1 MKIFRIQ
8 LLVLLS
14 AALFFN
20 CGGKEEKK
28 KDGFTYEKSSTQ
40 KEAET
45 KTADDNVANI
55 VLTANDMMQYN
66 TKEIKVKAGQ
76 KVRLTLKHIG
86 KLDVNVMG
94 HNFVLL
100 KQGVDLVA
108 FATKASTQ
116 KDNKYIPKEAEGNI
130 IAHTDMIGGGQT
142 ATIEFDAPEAGTY
155 EYLCSFPAHYAM
167 MRGKFIVE

>member
-1 MKIFRIQ
+1 MKIIKIQ

-14 AALFFN
+14 ATILLN

-28 KDGFTYEKSSTQ
+28 KEGFTYEKSSLQENSKT
-40 KEAET
+40 KNVEA
-45 KTADDNVANI
+45 NVTNI

-76 KVRLTLKHIG
+76 RVRLTLRHIG
-86 KLDVNVMG
+86 KLDVNIMG

-100 KQGVDLVA
+100 KQGADLVA
-108 FATKASTQ
+108 FATAAATQ
-116 KDNKYIPKEAEGNI
+116 KDNKYIPVGTENVI
-130 IAHTDMIGGGQT
+130 THTDMIGGGQV
-142 ATIEFDAPEAGTY
+142 ATIEFEAPEVGTY

-167 MRGKFIVE
+167 MRGQFIVE

>member
-1 MKIFRIQ
+1 MKIIRIQ
-8 LLVLLS
+8 VLFLFLMMLLVG
-14 AALFFN
+14 
-20 CGGKEEKK
+20 CGNKEKK
-28 KDGFTYEKSSTQ
+28 KAGFTYESPNTQ
-40 KEAET
+40 KTSET
-45 KTADDNVANI
+45 KTDANVATI

-66 TKEIKVKAGQ
+66 TKEIKVKPGQ
-76 KVRLTLKHIG
+76 KVKLTLRHIG

-108 FATKASTQ
+108 FASKAATQ
-116 KDNKYIPKEAEGNI
+116 KDNKYIPKEAEGDI

-142 ATIEFDAPEAGTY
+142 ATIEFDAPKVGTY
-155 EYLCSFPAHYAM
+155 EFLCSFPAHYAM